1 MTAAIA
7 HYEEIK
13 SAAEKLHADQ
23 VDWTVF
29 YREILSLRGVI
40 RRHFPTKKAMEKF
53 EQSETCREIQRMLAD
68 LRKRTNAKKP
78 PMPQDQAVA
87 NESNNEE
94 TRVITVRIP
103 KSMHEALQ
111 IEAYEHRTS
120 MNKLCISKLLQHIEN
135 DHVPG
140 AFGEEKTEANL

>member
-1 MTAAIA
+1 MTTATA
-7 HYEEIK
+7 HYDEIK
-13 SAAEKLHADQ
+13 FAAEKLHADQ

-29 YREILSLRGVI
+29 YREILSLRGMI
-40 RRHFPTKKAMEKF
+40 RRHFPTKKAMAKF
-53 EQSETCREIQRMLAD
+53 EQSEAYREIQRMLAE
-68 LRKRTNAKKP
+68 LRKRTNAKKLLA
-78 PMPQDQAVA
+78 PQDTAT
-87 NESNNEE
+87 ESNEV
-94 TRVITVRIP
+94 TKVITVRIP

-140 AFGEEKTEANL
+140 AFGEEKMEADL